1 MHVSINFMRL
11 RIRCL
16 CCIIPRQTSFWREA
30 KMKSC
35 RVQISRSCLQH
46 PIRRRL
52 TAVLWIS
59 RPLITMDGAW
69 PKENLSN
76 HGLSLDVTMGLAF
89 QKLSSFGLSPK
100 SVVRVHVGLS
110 CPIFPVAST
119 FLASAISHR
128 CLRPAFSVASGVPSM
143 AVSSTHPH
151 TALKAVSRQGMI
163 KVQR

>member
-76 HGLSLDVTMGLAF
+76 HGLSLDVTMGPCFPEAF
-89 QKLSSFGLSPK
+89 LFWFVTEISRQSPRWPELSHLPRCLHVSRVCHLTSLSSPSVKCCKWSPFN
-100 SVVRVHVGLS
+100 G
-110 CPIFPVAST
+110 C
-119 FLASAISHR
+119 
-128 CLRPAFSVASGVPSM
+128 
-143 AVSSTHPH
+143 
-151 TALKAVSRQGMI
+151 Q
-163 KVQR
+163 